1 MLKKNNMDKKNSS
14 TFEEKLKKNM
24 GAPLVMALFFISS
37 FMVLM
42 VLVVVN
48 IHVNRFVKM
57 TTTATQNHLMSTAL
71 AAAQF
76 VSVEELDRYHTVED
90 SKDANY
96 YDLKTRLARFAEKY
110 NVKYVYYLRG
120 YDEDNFQYIVDN
132 DFDPKTIVG
141 TGDILPIQDIARS
154 ALAGN
159 VTSTDLGDY
168 NPTWDGLIAGFAP
181 VYDSNG
187 NFYCVAGVDISDS
200 FIVDQ
205 RRYSQTMLIL
215 QLVALY
221 VSVFCGFLNM
231 LLFRKKAREA
241 EDANVKLQYFNNN
254 MRHAFSTYLSED
266 VVEEIISDPARLQLG
281 GINRHMTA
289 LFSDIKNFTRIAE
302 QLSPEH
308 LVDLLNH
315 YLSTMSDVILE
326 QKGTIDKYQGDSIV
340 SFFGAPLDLKDH
352 AMRACT
358 AAIIMKRMEKD
369 INQYVLEK
377 GISPMPLLTRI
388 GINTG
393 EMVVGNMG
401 TQKKMNYTIISSA
414 VNLASRLEGV
424 NKQYGTWVLATDST
438 LLETSGRFL
447 TRRLD
452 RIRVVGINEV
462 VHINELLEIKSDAQD
477 AMFEWVYIFHKAL
490 DLFEKRNW
498 KDAINTFNQVLK
510 LSPNDGPSLLYLERC
525 RQHLNYPPEPKWDG
539 VFDITEK

>member
-1 MLKKNNMDKKNSS
+1 MTKKLSS
-14 TFEEKLKKNM
+14 SFDEKLSKRL
-24 GAPLVMALFFISS
+24 GVPLVMVMFFVSA

-42 VLVVVN
+42 VSVVVN
-48 IHVNRFVKM
+48 IQVNRYVKM
-57 TTTATQNHLMSTAL
+57 TTTAAQNHLMSTAM

-76 VSVEELDRYHTVED
+76 ISVEELDRYHTVED
-90 SKDANY
+90 SKDQNY
-96 YDLKTRLARFAEKY
+96 NDLKMRLARFADEY
-110 NVKYVYYLRG
+110 HVLYVYYLRE
-120 YDEDNFQYIVDN
+120 YDKDNFQYIVDN
-132 DFDPKTIVG
+132 DFNPETIVD
-141 TGDILPIQDIARS
+141 TGDILPIQDIARA

-159 VTSTDLGDY
+159 VTSTDLGNY

-187 NFYCVAGVDISDS
+187 NFYCVAGVDISDK

-205 RRYSQTMLIL
+205 RRYSQMMMIL
-215 QLVALY
+215 QLFALY
-221 VSVFCGFLNM
+221 IAVFFGFLNM
-231 LLFRKKAREA
+231 LMYRKKTREA

-281 GINRHMTA
+281 GVNRHMTA
-289 LFSDIKNFTRIAE
+289 LFSDIKGFTSIAE
-302 QLSPEH
+302 ALTPEH

-315 YLSTMSDVILE
+315 YLSTMSDIILE

-340 SFFGAPLDLKDH
+340 SFFGAPLDFEDH

-358 AAIIMKRMEKD
+358 AGIIMKRMEGD
-369 INQYVLEK
+369 INRYILEK
-377 GISPMPLLTRI
+377 GISPLPLLTRI

-401 TQKKMNYTIISSA
+401 TQKKMNYTIISNA

-424 NKQYGTWVLATDST
+424 NKQYGTWVLATNST
-438 LLETSGRFL
+438 IRETSGHFL

-462 VHINELLEIKSDAQD
+462 VHINEILEIKTDASDA
-477 AMFEWVYIFHKAL
+477 MLELVNLFHKAL
-490 DLFEKRNW
+490 DLFEERNW
-498 KDAINTFNQVLK
+498 KEAENAFIRVLK
-510 LSPNDGPSLLYLERC
+510 LSPVDGPSHLYIDRC
-525 RQHLNYPPEPKWDG
+525 RQYREYPPLANWDG
-539 VFDITEK
+539 IFDISEK